1 MTVSEAERRTMHTRF
16 VEVMGQ
22 DVADLLMEH
31 LPPSGWG
38 DLATHADLE
47 MLRIEV
53 HGEVAELRG
62 EFNLLR
68 SEVRGEISALR
79 GEMSELRGDM
89 SGLRGEMSELRGEM
103 SELRG
108 DLKSEFAAQTRTL
121 VFSVSGMMLATVGTV
136 AALVH

>member
-1 MTVSEAERRTMHTRF
+1 MSVNEASRRKMHATF
-16 VEVMGQ
+16 VNVMGQ
-22 DVADLLMEH
+22 DVADLLMDH

-38 DLATHADLE
+38 SLATKTDVE
-47 MLRIEV
+47 MLRIELR
-53 HGEVAELRG
+53 GEIAELRG

-68 SEVRGEISALR
+68 GEFDLLRSEVRGEIA
-79 GEMSELRGDM
+79 ELR
-89 SGLRGEMSELRGEM
+89 SEMTGFRS
-103 SELRG
+103 